1 MFVAI
6 LMLLF
11 ILHFFTGNA
20 AVQHKNN
27 AKNEPEDKEQLIK
40 SDDEPQEYQ
49 KSADSEEEIKLP
61 GAKIISPFASY
72 GTKIVGLTVSRS
84 SESLDSSDDE
94 QLVGRY
100 LPMKKSSKKTA
111 AMKALKNRDEQE
123 AKSEKDD
130 TNKEK
135 YGKVEL
141 VIKATK
147 KKVLKKG
154 KNDTRHIICLTDS
167 SPEDTEKKK
176 VNKKTKWKSTWKG
189 L

>member
-6 LMLLF
+6 MLHF
-11 ILHFFTGNA
+11 ILHFFTGNT
-20 AVQHKNN
+20 AVQFPKND

-40 SDDEPQEYQ
+40 SDDDPQVYQ
-49 KSADSEEEIKLP
+49 KSADSEEEMKLS
-61 GAKIISPFASY
+61 GANIISPFANY
-72 GTKIVGLTVSRS
+72 GTKIVDLTVSRL

-123 AKSEKDD
+123 AKSEKD
-130 TNKEK
+130 
-135 YGKVEL
+135 GKVEL

-176 VNKKTKWKSTWKG
+176 VNKKTKRKSTSKG